1 MRLSLPHHTERTNKM
16 ADIYEISLR
25 HNLSIRKL
33 RKMEKAGILRTTE
46 SEKPELSKILYNL
59 RKGNRLS
66 AIHCAALID
75 DADLILDLGEY
86 DYKIRQQ
93 LEELGPASSEAA
105 PSHIVMK
112 IDMAAKDHPEQVEEL
127 ESWMK
132 DAIPTG
138 KEVSHHYLAVRILL
152 GAKAS
157 MRPYIAK
164 WLPRAFLNV
173 RNRQSFSNWY
183 SLRKTRFSRN
193 ATFYRR
199 PKNNYDL

>member
-1 MRLSLPHHTERTNKM
+1 M
-16 ADIYEISLR
+16 ADIYEISDKY
-25 HNLSIRKL
+25 NLSIRKL

-46 SEKPELSKILYNL
+46 SENPELSKILYNL
-59 RKGNRLS
+59 RKGNKLN
-66 AIHCAALID
+66 AIQCAALID
-75 DADLILDLGEY
+75 DTNLIFDLGKY
-86 DYKIRQQ
+86 DLAIRQQ
-93 LEELGPASSEAA
+93 LGELGSASSEAA

-127 ESWMK
+127 EAWMK

-138 KEVSHHYLAVRILL
+138 REVSHHYLAVRILL

-164 WLPRAFLNV
+164 WIPRAFLNV
-173 RNRQSFSNWY
+173 RNKDSFSNWY

-193 ATFYRR
+193 ATFYFR
-199 PKNNYDL
+199 PKSGYDL